1 MARPLE
7 SRQAQAVRRQ
17 ARLVPLAQLA
27 EIMLAQRL
35 AGGAERLRDPGVDPA
50 ERQQEID
57 LVAVFAGR
65 DVLRKAPFA
74 KALGDRVT
82 KQVEL
87 AQDFLGHGKKLSE

>member
-7 SRQAQAVRRQ
+7 GRQAQAVWRR

-50 ERQQEID
+50 ERQQEPD
-57 LVAVFAGR
+57 LVAVFVGP

-74 KALGDRVT
+74 KALGDRVA
-82 KQVEL
+82 QEVETGPV
-87 AQDFLGHGKKLSE
+87 FSRSWKKTL